1 MSTQSPKGTS
11 GSAAVTAVAARAV
24 MFIVFIGSGLSL
36 VLALIG
42 SPYAGQLCLGSGLLA
57 AVALMIGAY
66 FVAKAKA

>member
-1 MSTQSPKGTS
+1 MNTQSPKGTP
-11 GSAAVTAVAARAV
+11 GSAAVTSMAARAV

-57 AVALMIGAY
+57 AIALLVGAY